1 MSQRE
6 MVRNDRVMWSRMQLK
21 TLREKNLCFNCAKPD
36 CQARTCKNRRANPAS
51 FVVNAMSL
59 DSFDSLPEEERIEL
73 HHALCDLDKAQAS
86 SGNGSVPLH

>member
-1 MSQRE
+1 MG
-6 MVRNDRVMWSRMQLK
+6 K
-21 TLREKNLCFNCAKPD
+21 I
-36 CQARTCKNRRANPAS
+36 NPAS

-59 DSFDSLPEEERIEL
+59 DSFDSKPEEERIDL